1 MHILGL
7 WIEHMHEQQ
16 TFLLSDLLGYFKSV
30 IAWGSI
36 LKENNK
42 KKEGDSMTKKYLF
55 CFN

>member
-1 MHILGL
+1 MYSVFFFTDKSRLGN
-7 WIEHMHEQQ
+7 E
-16 TFLLSDLLGYFKSV
+16 TCV
-30 IAWGSI
+30 